1 MGASFLPAFEEAMVF
16 RFFYQGKRNDLEIHP
31 RVITG
36 LDQSLKYLLHKRLDV
51 QKTYR

>member
-1 MGASFLPAFEEAMVF
+1 MGASFYLLSRKLLLSRV
-16 RFFYQGKRNDLEIHP
+16 YQGKRNDLEIHLW
-31 RVITG
+31 VITG

>member
-1 MGASFLPAFEEAMVF
+1 MGASFFPLSRKLLSSTRV
-16 RFFYQGKRNDLEIHP
+16 YQGKQNDLEIHL
-31 RVITG
+31 RVVAG